1 MTARLIDRVMA
12 CVVALTLAV
21 PPLVPAQ
28 TAPPPAPF
36 KAEELDQLA
45 APIALYPDPL
55 VAQVLMASTYP
66 LEIVQAARFVKDNP
80 SLTGDPLAQALQGQS
95 WDDSVKSL
103 TTFPQVLS
111 MMDSKLDWTQKLG
124 DAFLAQQKEL
134 MDAIQR
140 LRAKAQASGNLKST
154 AEQTVTVQPAA
165 EAAPAPPPPPV
176 AGQPAPAPQQVI
188 VEQAPPT
195 VITIVPANPQVVY
208 VPTYNPTVV
217 YGAWPYPAYPPY
229 SYYPPG
235 YVAGVGLFSFAA
247 GVAVGSAL
255 WGNCNW
261 GSGDVNINN
270 NQYNSFSNN
279 VNKTDIANKR
289 TERQG
294 NRENFQHNPE
304 NRRGAQY
311 RDSATQQ
318 KYNRGGNPQATQARE
333 SFRGRAEQGRQDIS
347 RGGGA
352 SGFQPSAQPRQQ
364 GGQRGDGPGGGSGVG
379 QRQAGAGQQPARRPD
394 AGASQTRGAGSGA
407 GSAFQGM
414 GQGREAQNFSNR
426 GQTSRQ
432 SSMSSAGASRAQSRP
447 SAAPSGGGGA
457 RGGGGGRGGGRR

>member
-1 MTARLIDRVMA
+1 MNARLINRILA

-28 TAPPPAPF
+28 TAPPAPAQAAPPPAPF
-36 KAEELDQLA
+36 KAEELDQIA

-66 LEIVQAARFVKDNP
+66 LEIVQAARFMKDNA
-80 SLTGDPLAQALQGQS
+80 SLTGDPLAQALQEQT

-140 LRAKAQASGNLKST
+140 LRAKAQASGNLKSS
-154 AEQTVTVQPAA
+154 AEQTVTVQPA

-195 VITIVPANPQVVY
+195 VITIVPTNPQVVY

-229 SYYPPG
+229 AYYPPG

-247 GVAVGSAL
+247 GVAVGGAL

-270 NQYNSFSNN
+270 NQYNSYSKN

-318 KYNRGGNPQATQARE
+318 KYNRGGNPQATQSRE
-333 SFRGRAEQGRQDIS
+333 NFRGRADQGRQDIA

-379 QRQAGAGQQPARRPD
+379 QRPA
-394 AGASQTRGAGSGA
+394 GAGSGG

-414 GQGREAQNFSNR
+414 GQGRDAQASSNR
-426 GQTSRQ
+426 GQSSRQSSMSAGGGSSRQ
-432 SSMSSAGASRAQSRP
+432 SSMSSGGGSRAQSRP
-447 SAAPSGGGGA
+447 SGGGGA
-457 RGGGGGRGGGRR
+457 SRGGGGGRGGGRR

>member
-1 MTARLIDRVMA
+1 VA
-12 CVVALTLAV
+12 CLVVLALAA
-21 PPLVPAQ
+21 PPFVPAQ
-28 TAPPPAPF
+28 TAPAPAPF
-36 KAEELDQLA
+36 KTEELDQLA

-66 LEIVQAARFVKDNP
+66 LEVVQAARFVKDNP
-80 SLTGDPLAQALQGQS
+80 SLTGEPLAQALQGQT

-103 TTFPQVLS
+103 TTFPQVLG

-134 MDAIQR
+134 MDAVQR
-140 LRAKAQASGNLKST
+140 LRARAQAAGNLKST
-154 AEQTVTVQPAA
+154 AEQTVTVEPAA
-165 EAAPAPPPPPV
+165 AATPAPPPVP
-176 AGQPAPAPQQVI
+176 GQSPPAPPTVI
-188 VEQAPPT
+188 VQQAPPT
-195 VITIVPANPQVVY
+195 VITIAPANPQVVY

-217 YGAWPYPAYPPY
+217 YGAWPAPAYPPY

-235 YVAGVGLFSFAA
+235 YVPGAALFTFAA
-247 GVAVGSAL
+247 GVAVGGAL
-255 WGNCNW
+255 WGNCSW

-318 KYNRGGNPQATQARE
+318 KYNRGGNPQATQSRE
-333 SFRGRAEQGRQDIS
+333 SFRGRAEQGRQDIA

-352 SGFQPSAQPRQQ
+352 SSFQPSAQPRQQ

-394 AGASQTRGAGSGA
+394 AGASQTRGAGSGG

-426 GQTSRQ
+426 GQSSRQ
-432 SSMSSAGASRAQSRP
+432 SMGAASRPAAQPRP
-447 SAAPSGGGGA
+447 SAGGGGA